1 MNTKILDQLE
11 FNKVK
16 DQFTEYLQTEQAQ
29 AELRD
34 LVPMTNSERIQ
45 NQFTEI
51 QEMAEI
57 FVEHHGFAIGSLRD
71 ISEPLRRLELDADL
85 NIQELI
91 AIKKVLQASADL
103 GRFYADLENVELVA
117 LKRLFEKI
125 EAFPSLQGSLQS
137 INDGGFIEHFASPE
151 LQNIRRQ
158 LKSCDDAI
166 RQTLQDILKKSG
178 HMLAESLIASRN
190 GRSVLPVKNTY
201 RNRIAGVVHDISS
214 SGNTVY
220 IEPRAVIQLNEEI
233 TQLRADE
240 RHEMARILHE
250 LSDQLRPQAAA
261 IANNAWILGH
271 MDFIRGKYLYLQ
283 DKKAVIPKIS
293 DNQTLQLLNVRHPLL
308 VNPVANDLRFDED
321 LTAIVIT
328 GPNTGGKTVML
339 KTLGLAQ
346 LMAQSGLPI
355 LADKGSR
362 VAIFQ
367 EIFADIGDEQSIE
380 QSLST
385 FSSHMTHIVEIL
397 DAADSN
403 SLVLVD
409 ELGAGTDPQEGA
421 SLAMAI
427 LEHLRLSQIKTMAT
441 THYPE
446 LKAYG
451 IETQHVENAS
461 MEFDTATL
469 RPTYRFM
476 QGVPGRSNAFEIAR
490 RLGLNE
496 IIVKEAENLTDTDSD
511 VNRIIEQLEAQ
522 IVETQKRL
530 EHIKDVEQE
539 NLKFNRAVK
548 KLYNEFSHEYD
559 KELEKAQKEIQEMV
573 DTALAESDSIL
584 KNLHDKSQLKP
595 HEVIDAKGKLK
606 KLAAQVDLS
615 KNKVLRKAK
624 KEKAA
629 RAPRVGDDIIVTAYG
644 QRGTLTSQAKNG
656 NWEAQVGLIKM
667 SLKADEFTLVRA
679 QAEAQQPKKK
689 QINVV
694 KKAKKTS
701 SDGPRAR
708 LDLRGKR
715 YEEAMQELDA
725 FIDQALLNN
734 MSQVEIIH
742 GIGTGVIRDAV
753 TKYLRRHRHVKNFE
767 YAPQSAGGSGCTIAT
782 LG

>member
-1 MNTKILDQLE
+1 
-11 FNKVK
+11 
-16 DQFTEYLQTEQAQ
+16 
-29 AELRD
+29 
-34 LVPMTNSERIQ
+34 
-45 NQFTEI
+45 
-51 QEMAEI
+51 
-57 FVEHHGFAIGSLRD
+57 
-71 ISEPLRRLELDADL
+71 
-85 NIQELI
+85 
-91 AIKKVLQASADL
+91 
-103 GRFYADLENVELVA
+103 
-117 LKRLFEKI
+117 
-125 EAFPSLQGSLQS
+125 
-137 INDGGFIEHFASPE
+137 
-151 LQNIRRQ
+151 
-158 LKSCDDAI
+158 
-166 RQTLQDILKKSG
+166 
-178 HMLAESLIASRN
+178 
-190 GRSVLPVKNTY
+190 
-201 RNRIAGVVHDISS
+201 
-214 SGNTVY
+214 
-220 IEPRAVIQLNEEI
+220 
-233 TQLRADE
+233 
-240 RHEMARILHE
+240 
-250 LSDQLRPQAAA
+250 
-261 IANNAWILGH
+261 
-271 MDFIRGKYLYLQ
+271 
-283 DKKAVIPKIS
+283 
-293 DNQTLQLLNVRHPLL
+293 
-308 VNPVANDLRFDED
+308 
-321 LTAIVIT
+321 
-328 GPNTGGKTVML
+328 ML

-427 LEHLRLSQIKTMAT
+427 LEHLRLSKIKTMAT

-469 RPTYRFM
+469 SPTYRFM

-522 IVETQKRL
+522 TVETQKRL
-530 EHIKDVEQE
+530 EHIKNVEQE

-606 KLAAQVDLS
+606 KLAPQVDLS

-629 RAPRVGDDIIVTAYG
+629 RAPHVGDDIIVTAYG

-667 SLKADEFTLVRA
+667 TLKADEFTLVRA

-694 KKAKKTS
+694 KKAKKS
-701 SDGPRAR
+701 SGGPRAR

-734 MSQVEIIH
+734 MSQVDIIH

-753 TKYLRRHRHVKNFE
+753 TKYLRRHRHVKSFE

>member
-34 LVPMTNSERIQ
+34 LVPMTNPERIQ

-103 GRFYADLENVELVA
+103 GRFYADLENVELIA

-308 VNPVANDLRFDED
+308 INPVANDLRFDED

-469 RPTYRFM
+469 SPTYRFM

-522 IVETQKRL
+522 TVETQKRL

-606 KLAAQVDLS
+606 KLAPQVDLS

-667 SLKADEFTLVRA
+667 TLKADEFTLVRA

-694 KKAKKTS
+694 KKAKKAS
-701 SDGPRAR
+701 GGPRAR

-734 MSQVEIIH
+734 MSQVDIIH

-753 TKYLRRHRHVKNFE
+753 TKYLRRHRHVKSFE

>member
-34 LVPMTNSERIQ
+34 LVPMTNPERIQ

-103 GRFYADLENVELVA
+103 GRFYADLENVELIA

-178 HMLAESLIASRN
+178 HMLAESLIVSRN

-271 MDFIRGKYLYLQ
+271 MDFIRGKYLYLH

-308 VNPVANDLRFDED
+308 VNPVANDLHFDED

-397 DAADSN
+397 NAADSN

-469 RPTYRFM
+469 SPTYRFM

-522 IVETQKRL
+522 TVETQKRL

-548 KLYNEFSHEYD
+548 KLYNEFSYEYD
-559 KELEKAQKEIQEMV
+559 KELEKAQKKFKRWLIPLWLRAIV
-573 DTALAESDSIL
+573 FSKISTIRVNS
-584 KNLHDKSQLKP
+584 NLMKLSTPKENSRNLP
-595 HEVIDAKGKLK
+595 HKWT
-606 KLAAQVDLS
+606 S
-615 KNKVLRKAK
+615 LRIRSFVRLR

-667 SLKADEFTLVRA
+667 TLKADEFTLVRA

-701 SDGPRAR
+701 GGPRAR

-734 MSQVEIIH
+734 MSQVDIIH

-753 TKYLRRHRHVKNFE
+753 TKYLRRHRHVKSFE